1 MLLAE
6 LEFYHSRKIAP
17 TRRLALGNSYLPL
30 QPPPG
35 TGPLLLAGIVGR
47 YSRYIDHDFHDDYQ
61 TILHKLQRGEK
72 ITQPRLRHR
81 LQQDKIGLTRTR
93 HCLSSINGKVK
104 YVFGEGDM
112 APEQNV
118 LAAAY
123 VAGSFPYSIRPST
136 MNLLRKAS
144 KWNGDTD
151 QDFVDYLLGHHKNYI
166 VGIGHKDAT
175 SWALHVL
182 GITHPAPS
190 RSEIKQRFRELLRTT
205 HPDTRGTR
213 REYDAAQRI
222 SDLTEARRV
231 LLR

>member
-17 TRRLALGNSYLPL
+17 TRRLALGNSYLPF

-35 TGPLLLAGIVGR
+35 SGPLLLAGIV
-47 YSRYIDHDFHDDYQ
+47 SRYLRHVDHDYHDDYH
-61 TILHKLQRGEK
+61 TILYKIQRGEK
-72 ITQPRLRHR
+72 VTQPRLRHR
-81 LQQDKIGLTRTR
+81 LQQDKVGLTQKR
-93 HCLSSINGKVK
+93 HRLFSINGKVK
-104 YVFGEGDM
+104 YLFDEGDV
-112 APEQNV
+112 APEQNI

-123 VAGSFPYSIRPST
+123 IAGSFPYGIRPAT

-151 QDFVDYLLGHHKNYI
+151 QDFVAYLLGHHKNYI
-166 VGIGHKDAT
+166 VSIGHKDAT
-175 SWALHVL
+175 SWALDVL

-190 RSEIKQRFRELLRTT
+190 RSEIKQRFRELLRTA
-205 HPDTRGTR
+205 HPDTRGTSQQ
-213 REYDAAQRI
+213 YDAAQRI
-222 SDLTEARRV
+222 SDLAEARRV